1 MVLRKPLDSLFIQDS
16 ALADIPDGTRLMVG
30 VGERE
35 QPALKQLLVSERA
48 RQQRAR
54 GMVDDAQGFAEWL
67 SHQQSMDI
75 RFTLFPR

>member
-1 MVLRKPLDSLFIQDS
+1 
-16 ALADIPDGTRLMVG
+16 MVG

-35 QPALKQLLVSERA
+35 QPALNQLPDSERA

-67 SHQQSMDI
+67 SPAKHGY
-75 RFTLFPR
+75 TLYALPK